1 MSGDE
6 HSISSSGASLVAQLI
21 ENPPAVQETW
31 VRSLG
36 WKDPPPCPGE
46 GNGYPL
52 QYSGLENSMDC
63 IVHGVSK
70 SQTQLSNFHFT
81 SSSGEE
87 TEMQRDRAV
96 SLRSHSL
103 QVYRA
108 GIQTRQ
114 SETCVLA

>member
-1 MSGDE
+1 
-6 HSISSSGASLVAQLI
+6 
-21 ENPPAVQETW
+21 
-31 VRSLG
+31 
-36 WKDPPPCPGE
+36 
-46 GNGYPL
+46 
-52 QYSGLENSMDC
+52 MDC

-87 TEMQRDRAV
+87 TETQRDRAV